1 MGQTFKAFSVT
12 HLATGHT
19 DQFITRPPPKGRGSV
34 SETPEAPHLQ
44 RALSNRHIQLI
55 AIGGAIGTGLFMGSG
70 KTISVAGPSVI
81 FVYMIIGFM
90 LFFVMRAMGELLL
103 SNTNY
108 KNFADF
114 AGDLLGPW
122 AAFFTG
128 WTYWFCWVVTG
139 IADVVAIA
147 HYVTFWWPDLQL
159 WIPAVACILLLLAL
173 NLPTVRAF
181 GETEFWFALIKIVA
195 ILALIVI
202 GLGMIITGFEYQGTQ
217 ASFSNLWAHG
227 GMFPTGFM
235 GFVAGFQI
243 AVFAF
248 VGIELV
254 GTTAAEAKD
263 PEKNLPRAINSIPIR
278 ILLFYVGALI
288 ILMAVRPWTA
298 YTADESPFVGMFA
311 LAGLVGAAGV
321 VNFIVLTSA
330 TSSAN
335 SGIYSTSR
343 MVYGLAQEGDAP
355 KAFGRLSSRK
365 VPKNALLFSCMF
377 LLAGVVLLYAE
388 GSVAEAFTL
397 VTTISALCFMFV
409 WSIILVSYLVY
420 RQRRPHLHAASAFKM
435 PGGTFMPY
443 VVLGFFAF
451 VIWALTTQPDT
462 LAALLFTPLWFVL
475 LGVGYLFLRRNP
487 DHAGLRFAHAVKV
500 RREREH
506 RDAFLREQ
514 EEQEPTLTP

>member
-1 MGQTFKAFSVT
+1 MS
-12 HLATGHT
+12 ATP
-19 DQFITRPPPKGRGSV
+19 QP
-34 SETPEAPHLQ
+34 PHLE
-44 RALSNRHIQLI
+44 RALSSRHIQLI

-70 KTISVAGPSVI
+70 KTIAVAGPSVI

-103 SNTNY
+103 SNTDY
-108 KNFADF
+108 KNFSDF
-114 AGDLLGPW
+114 AGDILGPW
-122 AAFFTG
+122 AAYFTG

-147 HYVTFWWPDLQL
+147 HYVSFWWPDLPL

-195 ILALIVI
+195 IIALIVV
-202 GLGMIITGFEYQGTQ
+202 GLVMIVTGFETDGSR
-217 ASFSNLWAHG
+217 AAFSNLWAHE

-254 GTTAAEAKD
+254 GTTAAEAKN
-263 PEKNLPRAINSIPIR
+263 PEVNLPRAVNSIPVR
-278 ILLFYVGALI
+278 ILIFYVGALV
-288 ILMAVRPWTA
+288 ILMAVRPWTT
-298 YTADESPFVGMFA
+298 YSGGESPFVGMFA

-321 VNFIVLTSA
+321 VNFVVLTSA

-343 MVYGLAQEGDAP
+343 MVYGLAQDGDAP

-365 VPKNALLFSCMF
+365 VPRNALLFSCMF
-377 LLAGVVLLYAE
+377 LLAGVALLYAE
-388 GSVAEAFTL
+388 GSVAEAFTM
-397 VTTISALCFMFV
+397 VTTVSALCFMFV
-409 WSIILVSYLVY
+409 WSIILVSYIVY
-420 RQRRPHLHAASAFKM
+420 RRRRPQLHAASRFKM

-443 VVLGFFAF
+443 VVLAFFGF
-451 VIWALTTQPDT
+451 VLWALTTQPDT
-462 LAALLFTPLWFVL
+462 LVALALTPLWFVV
-475 LGVGYLFLRRNP
+475 LGIGYLLLRRNP
-487 DHAGLRFAHAVKV
+487 EHAAMRALHDAKV
-500 RREREH
+500 RQELEV
-506 RDAFLREQ
+506 RDAPA
-514 EEQEPTLTP
+514 EESVPVS